1 MNPTTHQAIVLH
13 EVLRQLQSTGF
24 LTKFLLILLY
34 IYIYIYIYKKCLTI
48 FILASY
54 LSIGVAFLLKLL

>member
-34 IYIYIYIYKKCLTI
+34 IYIYIYKKCLTI
-48 FILASY
+48 FILSSY